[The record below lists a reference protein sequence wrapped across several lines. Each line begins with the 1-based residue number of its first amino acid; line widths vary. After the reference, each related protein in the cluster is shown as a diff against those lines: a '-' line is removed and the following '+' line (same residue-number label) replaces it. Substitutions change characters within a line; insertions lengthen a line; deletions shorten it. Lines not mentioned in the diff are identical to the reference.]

1 MLNHNSKSPIRI
13 VTSLLQRVE
22 FTLGKRDLRLEVP
35 PFFLEP
41 KKGRLRSILVRK
53 QPKTARGVMIYIFV
67 TQSGQAQKLM
77 ELKSIHPDLF
87 IPKELPVVAEV
98 SGEELQDF
106 GESVLE
112 LEKDWPYEGN
122 GMWKRDFDS
131 CTVHMVLMIKE
142 DMWTVRP
149 TVSKEGISGYGVEI
163 PIDTN
168 LAEEFEK
175 DLVKD
180 ELEEIH
186 DHTVTLHYHLK
197 LDDLKRYI
205 QLAKK
210 WDYYFFKEVPWP
222 AIFDIVF
229 PQEREHKKRF

>member
-1 MLNHNSKSPIRI
+1 
-13 VTSLLQRVE
+13 LLERVE
-22 FTLGKRDLRLEVP
+22 FTLGTRDLRLEVP

-41 KKGRLRSILVRK
+41 KKGHLRSILVRK
-53 QPKTARGVMIYIFV
+53 QPKTPSRVMIYTFV

-77 ELKSIHPDLF
+77 ELKLIHPDLF
-87 IPKELPVVAEV
+87 IPKELPVLKEV
-98 SGEELQDF
+98 SKEELEDF
-106 GESVLE
+106 RVSVLE
-112 LEKDWPYEGN
+112 LEKTWPYEEN
-122 GMWKRDFDS
+122 GMWQRDFDS

-163 PIDTN
+163 PVDTN

-175 DLVKD
+175 DMVKN
-180 ELEEIH
+180 ELEAIH

-210 WDYYFFKEVPWP
+210 WDYFYKEVPWP
-222 AIFDIVF
+222 AISDVVF
-229 PQEREHKKRF
+229 PQEKESKKRP

>member
-1 MLNHNSKSPIRI
+1 LPN
-13 VTSLLQRVE
+13 RVD
-22 FTLGKRDLRLEVP
+22 FTLGRRDLRLEVP

-53 QPKTARGVMIYIFV
+53 QSKVPRGVIMIHIFV

-87 IPKELPVVAEV
+87 IPKELPVLAEI
-98 SGEELQDF
+98 SREELEDF
-106 GESVLE
+106 RASVLE
-112 LEKDWPYEGN
+112 LEETWPYEGN
-122 GMWKRDFDS
+122 GMWRRDFDP

-163 PIDTN
+163 PVDTN

-180 ELEEIH
+180 ELEAIH
-186 DHTVTLHYHLK
+186 DHVVTLHYHLK

-210 WDYYFFKEVPWP
+210 WDYYFYKEVAWP
-222 AIFDIVF
+222 AIFDVVF
-229 PQEREHKKRF
+229 PQERASRKRS

>member
-1 MLNHNSKSPIRI
+1 MD
-13 VTSLLQRVE
+13 
-22 FTLGKRDLRLEVP
+22 FTLGRRDLRLEVP

-53 QPKTARGVMIYIFV
+53 QPKAPRGVMIYIFV

-87 IPKELPVVAEV
+87 IPKEFPVLTEI
-98 SGEELQDF
+98 SREELADF
-106 GESVLE
+106 RAFVLE
-112 LEKDWPYEGN
+112 LEKNWPYEGN
-122 GMWKRDFDS
+122 GMWRRDFDP

-142 DMWTVRP
+142 EMWTVRP
-149 TVSKEGISGYGVEI
+149 AVSKEGISGYGVEI
-163 PIDTN
+163 PVDAN
-168 LAEEFEK
+168 LARKFEK
-175 DLVKD
+175 DLLKN
-180 ELEEIH
+180 ELEAIH

-210 WDYYFFKEVPWP
+210 WDYYFYKEVAWP
-222 AIFDIVF
+222 AIFDVVF
-229 PQEREHKKRF
+229 PQERASRKLS

>member
-1 MLNHNSKSPIRI
+1 VVK
-13 VTSLLQRVE
+13 SLLERVE
-22 FTLGKRDLRLEVP
+22 FTVGKRDLRLDVP

-53 QPKTARGVMIYIFV
+53 QPKTPRGVMIYIFV
-67 TQSGQAQKLM
+67 TQSRQAQKLI

-87 IPKELPVVAEV
+87 IPKELPVL
-98 SGEELQDF
+98 GEISTDELEDF
-106 GESVLE
+106 RGSILE
-112 LEKDWPYEGN
+112 LEETWPYEGN
-122 GMWKRDFDS
+122 GMWQRDFDS

-149 TVSKEGISGYGVEI
+149 AVSKEGISGYGVEV
-163 PIDTN
+163 PVDTN
-168 LAEEFEK
+168 LSAEFEK
-175 DLVKD
+175 DLFKN

-205 QLAKK
+205 QLAKR
-210 WDYYFFKEVPWP
+210 WDYYFQKEVAWP
-222 AIFDIVF
+222 AIFDVVF
-229 PQEREHKKRF
+229 PQERPSKKRSR

>member
-1 MLNHNSKSPIRI
+1 
-13 VTSLLQRVE
+13 VD
-22 FTLGKRDLRLEVP
+22 FTLGRRDLRLEVP

-53 QPKTARGVMIYIFV
+53 QPKVPRGVIMIYIFV
-67 TQSGQAQKLM
+67 TQRGQAQKLM
-77 ELKSIHPDLF
+77 ELKSIHSDLF
-87 IPKELPVVAEV
+87 IPRELPVLAEI
-98 SGEELQDF
+98 SREELEDF
-106 GESVLE
+106 RASVSE
-112 LEKDWPYEGN
+112 LEETWPYEGN
-122 GMWKRDFDS
+122 GMWRRDFDS

-163 PIDTN
+163 PVDTN

-180 ELEEIH
+180 ELEAIH
-186 DHTVTLHYHLK
+186 DHVVTLHYHLK

-210 WDYYFFKEVPWP
+210 WDYYFYKEVAWP
-222 AIFDIVF
+222 AIFDVVF
-229 PQEREHKKRF
+229 PQERESKKRS

>member
-1 MLNHNSKSPIRI
+1 M
-13 VTSLLQRVE
+13 
-22 FTLGKRDLRLEVP
+22 EVP

-41 KKGRLRSILVRK
+41 KKGHLRSILVRR
-53 QPKTARGVMIYIFV
+53 QPNTARGVMIYIFV

-87 IPKELPVVAEV
+87 VPKDLPILTEA
-98 SGEELQDF
+98 SREELQDF
-106 GESVLE
+106 RESVFE
-112 LEKDWPYEGN
+112 LERTWPYEGN
-122 GMWKRDFDS
+122 GMWRRHFDS
-131 CTVHMVLMIKE
+131 CTVHMVLMIKG

-149 TVSKEGISGYGVEI
+149 TVSKEGISGYGVEV
-163 PIDTN
+163 PVDTR

-175 DLVKD
+175 DLLKG

-210 WDYYFFKEVPWP
+210 WDYYFYKEVPWP
-222 AIFDIVF
+222 AIFDMVF
-229 PQEREHKKRF
+229 PQEKEFTKRF

>member
-1 MLNHNSKSPIRI
+1 LPN
-13 VTSLLQRVE
+13 RVD
-22 FTLGKRDLRLEVP
+22 FTLGRRDLRLEVP

-53 QPKTARGVMIYIFV
+53 QSKVPRGVIMIHIFV

-87 IPKELPVVAEV
+87 IPKELPVLAEI
-98 SGEELQDF
+98 SREELEDF
-106 GESVLE
+106 RASVLE
-112 LEKDWPYEGN
+112 LEETWPYEGN
-122 GMWKRDFDS
+122 GMWRRDFDS

-163 PIDTN
+163 PVDTN

-180 ELEEIH
+180 ELEAIH
-186 DHTVTLHYHLK
+186 DHVVTLHYHLK

-210 WDYYFFKEVPWP
+210 WDYYFYKEVAWP
-222 AIFDIVF
+222 AIFDVVF
-229 PQEREHKKRF
+229 PQERASRKRS

>member
-1 MLNHNSKSPIRI
+1 MPN
-13 VTSLLQRVE
+13 RVD
-22 FTLGKRDLRLEVP
+22 FTFGRRDLRLEVP

-53 QPKTARGVMIYIFV
+53 QPKVPRGVIMIYIFV
-67 TQSGQAQKLM
+67 TQRGQAQKLM

-87 IPKELPVVAEV
+87 IPKELPVLTEI
-98 SGEELQDF
+98 SREELQDF
-106 GESVLE
+106 RASVLE

-122 GMWKRDFDS
+122 GMWRRHFNS

-163 PIDTN
+163 PVDTN
-168 LAEEFEK
+168 LAEEFEE
-175 DLVKD
+175 DLLKN
-180 ELEEIH
+180 ELEAIH
-186 DHTVTLHYHLK
+186 DHVVTLHYHLK

-210 WDYYFFKEVPWP
+210 WDYYFYKEVPWP

-229 PQEREHKKRF
+229 PQERESKKRS